1 MVIIFFARAPATPGE
16 PAAAMAGRL
25 AQLRMDD
32 ANSC

>member
-1 MVIIFFARAPATPGE
+1 MVIIIARAPATPGE

-25 AQLRMDD
+25 AELRMDD